1 MIERAYNAKSR
12 GGLPV
17 NLVTTRMGM
26 FPSRLEEWRNARAF
40 IEDFCRGAQIPKDSG
55 LKANLVIE
63 ELFLNTV
70 KHGHRGGSEAPVW
83 ITLSAS
89 GGEVSLIYEDRA
101 PPFNP
106 FALATREMLEALAET
121 RREGGL
127 GVILAH
133 GLTAS
138 ADYSYVFGRNRIRLT
153 LA

>member
-1 MIERAYNAKSR
+1 M
-12 GGLPV
+12 

-26 FPSRLEEWRNARAF
+26 FPSRLEDWKHARAF
-40 IEDFCRGAQIPKDSG
+40 IEEFCRGAQVPRDSG
-55 LKANLVIE
+55 LRANLVIE

-89 GGEVSLIYEDRA
+89 GGEISLIYEDRA

-106 FALATREMLEALAET
+106 FAEATREMLEALAET

-133 GLTAS
+133 GLTAT
-138 ADYSYVFGRNRIRLT
+138 ADYSYIFGRNRIRLT

>member
-1 MIERAYNAKSR
+1 MNI
-12 GGLPV
+12 
-17 NLVTTRMGM
+17 VTTRMGM
-26 FPSRLEEWRNARAF
+26 FPSRLEAWKNARAF
-40 IEDFCRGAQIPKDSG
+40 IEEFCRVAQVAKDSG

-89 GGEVSLIYEDRA
+89 GGEISLIYEDRA

-106 FALATREMLEALAET
+106 FAAATRELLEALAET

-138 ADYSYVFGRNRIRLT
+138 ADYSYIFGRNRIRLT
-153 LA
+153 LD

>member
-1 MIERAYNAKSR
+1 M
-12 GGLPV
+12 

-26 FPSRLEEWRNARAF
+26 FPSRLGELKNARAF
-40 IEDFCRGAQIPKDSG
+40 IEDFCAGAHIPRESG
-55 LKANLVIE
+55 LKANLVVE

-70 KHGHRGGSEAPVW
+70 KHGNRGGSDAPVW

-101 PPFNP
+101 RPFNP
-106 FALATREMLEALAET
+106 FASATREMLEALAET

-138 ADYSYVFGRNRIRLT
+138 TDYSYVFGRNRIRLT
-153 LA
+153 IA

>member
-1 MIERAYNAKSR
+1 MNI
-12 GGLPV
+12 
-17 NLVTTRMGM
+17 VTTRMGM
-26 FPSRLEEWRNARAF
+26 FQSRLEEWKHARAF
-40 IEDFCRGAQIPKDSG
+40 IEDFCRGAQIARDSG

-106 FALATREMLEALAET
+106 FAAATREMLEALAET

-133 GLTAS
+133 GLTAT
-138 ADYSYVFGRNRIRLT
+138 ADYSYIFGRNRIRLT
-153 LA
+153 LN

>member
-1 MIERAYNAKSR
+1 
-12 GGLPV
+12 V
-17 NLVTTRMGM
+17 NHVTTRMGM
-26 FPSRLEEWRNARAF
+26 FQSRLEDLKKARAF
-40 IEDFCRGAQIPKDSG
+40 IEDFCRGAQIPRNSG
-55 LKANLVIE
+55 LKANLVVE

-89 GGEVSLIYEDRA
+89 GGEISLIYEDRA

-106 FALATREMLEALAET
+106 FGAATREMLEALAET

-133 GLTAS
+133 GLTAT
-138 ADYSYVFGRNRIRLT
+138 ADYSYIFGRNRIRLT
-153 LA
+153 LN

>member
-1 MIERAYNAKSR
+1 MNH
-12 GGLPV
+12 
-17 NLVTTRMGM
+17 VTTRMGM
-26 FPSRLEEWRNARAF
+26 FQSRLEDLKKARAF
-40 IEDFCRGAQIPKDSG
+40 IEDFCRGAQIPRDSG
-55 LKANLVIE
+55 LKANLVVE

-89 GGEVSLIYEDRA
+89 GGEISLIYEDRA

-106 FALATREMLEALAET
+106 FAAATREMLEALAET

-133 GLTAS
+133 GLTAT
-138 ADYSYVFGRNRIRLT
+138 ADYSYIFGRNRIRLT
-153 LA
+153 LN

>member
-1 MIERAYNAKSR
+1 M
-12 GGLPV
+12 
-17 NLVTTRMGM
+17 NLVTSRMAM
-26 FPSRLEEWRNARAF
+26 FPSRLEQWKKARAF
-40 IEDFCRGAQIPKDSG
+40 VEAFCKGANVAREDC

-70 KHGHRGGSEAPVW
+70 KHGHRGGSDAPIW
-83 ITLSAS
+83 ISLSAS
-89 GGEVSLIYEDRA
+89 EGEVALIYEDRA

-106 FALATREMLEALAET
+106 FARATREMLEALAET

-138 ADYSYVFGRNRIRLT
+138 AEYSYVFGRNRIRLT

>member
-1 MIERAYNAKSR
+1 M
-12 GGLPV
+12 

-26 FPSRLEEWRNARAF
+26 FQSRPEAWRQAREF
-40 IEDFCRGAQIPKDSG
+40 IESFCREAGIPRESA
-55 LKANLVIE
+55 LRANLVVE

-70 KHGHRGGSEAPVW
+70 KHGHRGGSDAPVW
-83 ITLSAS
+83 ITLTAED
-89 GGEVSLIYEDRA
+89 GKISLTYEDRA

-106 FALATREMLEALAET
+106 FAQATREMLEALAET

-138 ADYSYVFGRNRIRLT
+138 ADYAYLFGRNRIRLT
-153 LA
+153 IV

>member
-1 MIERAYNAKSR
+1 
-12 GGLPV
+12 
-17 NLVTTRMGM
+17 MGM
-26 FPSRLEEWRNARAF
+26 FPSRLDAWKNARAF
-40 IEDFCRGAQIPKDSG
+40 IEDFCRTAQIPRDSG
-55 LKANLVIE
+55 LRANLVIE

-89 GGEVSLIYEDRA
+89 GGEVSLTYEDRA

-106 FALATREMLEALAET
+106 FAAATREMLEALAET

>member
-1 MIERAYNAKSR
+1 
-12 GGLPV
+12 V

-26 FPSRLEEWRNARAF
+26 FPSRLEEWRNARTF
-40 IEDFCRGAQIPKDSG
+40 IEGFCRDAQIPKDSG
-55 LKANLVIE
+55 LKANLVVE

-70 KHGHRGGSEAPVW
+70 KHGHRGGSEAPIW

-89 GGEVSLIYEDRA
+89 DGEVSLTYEDRA

-106 FALATREMLEALAET
+106 FATATREMLEALAET

-127 GVILAH
+127 GVLLAH
-133 GLTAS
+133 SLTAT
-138 ADYSYVFGRNRIRLT
+138 ADYAYLFGRNRIRLT